1 MNSCARRRGRPG
13 RVAHGAVCLG
23 LVLAVA
29 GCASG
34 GSGRGPDS
42 RPARADA
49 PATAPA
55 TRAPG
60 PSARL
65 PIARYSLTAEESALL
80 SKAERRAMAECMS
93 RYGLPYDT
101 VAESPAGS
109 SDRRYGLLD
118 KTEAQNHGY
127 HPPKASDLG
136 LNRPSDEAWQVITG
150 GVGTYNGRE
159 VPSGGCVAEAGRAL
173 RGDAEPP
180 AAAQTAQEISA
191 GAFDESRSVPE
202 VRNVVADWSA
212 CMKAKGF
219 TYASPLDAVD
229 DFTGRPGATPQ
240 EVSTAVADVAC
251 KEETKL
257 VDTWLSAEA
266 GIQQTKLAA
275 HGDAL
280 AVLEER
286 HRQQVDAARTILAR
300 AGE

>member
-1 MNSCARRRGRPG
+1 M
-13 RVAHGAVCLG
+13 CLG

-34 GSGRGPDS
+34 ESGGSGGSGGSGRGPES
-42 RPARADA
+42 PPAGADA
-49 PATAPA
+49 PSAAPA
-55 TRAPG
+55 AKAPG

-65 PIARYSLTAEESALL
+65 PIARYSLTTEESTLL
-80 SKAERRAMAECMS
+80 SKAERRAMAACMS

-101 VAESPAGS
+101 VSESPAGS
-109 SDRRYGLLD
+109 SDRRYGILD
-118 KTEAQNHGY
+118 KTEAQTRGY
-127 HPPKASDLG
+127 HPAKGSDLG
-136 LNRPSDEAWQVITG
+136 LKRPSDEAWQVLTG
-150 GVGTYNGRE
+150 DVGTYKGHE
-159 VPSGGCVAEAGRAL
+159 VPKGGCVAEAGRAL

-180 AAAQTAQEISA
+180 AAARTAQEISVS
-191 GAFDESRSVPE
+191 AFEESRSAPE
-202 VRNVVADWSA
+202 VKNVVADWSA
-212 CMKAKGF
+212 CMKGKGY
-219 TYASPLDAVD
+219 TYASPLDPAD
-229 DFTGRPGATPQ
+229 DFTGRPSATPQ

-257 VDTWLSAEA
+257 VDTWLIVEA

-286 HRQQVDAARTILAR
+286 HKQQVDAARTILAR